1 MLLFTN
7 SKTEVVKKTTV
18 LMITLCYLVKE
29 KQHNELNFLLLKKK
43 TLQEN
48 VYSKMMQKIMAQ
60 QKKVHS

>member
-1 MLLFTN
+1 
-7 SKTEVVKKTTV
+7 
-18 LMITLCYLVKE
+18 MISLCYLVKE